1 MMTREQLTAVWQD
14 WKNNFLT
21 IGGFADYYGLYD
33 EEAEILINL
42 ARRVADKPHPE
53 A

>member
-1 MMTREQLTAVWQD
+1 MTREQLIAVFLD

-21 IGGFADYYGLYD
+21 IGGFADHYGLYD
-33 EEAEILINL
+33 DEANELINL
-42 ARRVADKPHPE
+42 VRKINDRSHPE

>member
-1 MMTREQLTAVWQD
+1 MSREQLIAVWQD

-21 IGGFADYYGLYD
+21 IGGFADHYGLYD
-33 EEAEILINL
+33 DEAEELIDL
-42 ARRVADKPHPE
+42 ARRAANRPHPE

>member
-1 MMTREQLTAVWQD
+1 MTREKLIELYLD
-14 WKNNFLT
+14 WKNNFLS

-33 EEAEILINL
+33 DEANELIRI
-42 ARRVADKPHPE
+42 ARKAYERPHPD

>member
-1 MMTREQLTAVWQD
+1 MSREQLIAVYLD

-21 IGGFADYYGLYD
+21 IGGFADHYGLFDD
-33 EEAEILINL
+33 EANELIRIARKAAE
-42 ARRVADKPHPE
+42 RPHPD

>member
-1 MMTREQLTAVWQD
+1 MMTRENLIALYLD

-21 IGGFADYYGLYD
+21 VGAFADHYGLYD
-33 EEAEILINL
+33 DEANELIRI
-42 ARRVADKPHPE
+42 ARKAFDRPHPD